1 MSRTALPLFPLPA
14 RPNGDSLPVGN
25 GRGLIDTFGR
35 RHTHLRI
42 SVTDRCNLRCTY
54 CMPEEVV
61 FRDRSEL
68 LTFEEIVRFTTVA
81 VSLGIDK
88 IRLTGGE
95 PLMRRGLPDLV
106 EALHAIPGLT
116 DIGLTTNG
124 LLLPEQA
131 EALRAAGLSRLNISL
146 DTLDAGRFRELAR
159 RDGLNRVLAGIDAA
173 KSAGFDRIKI
183 NAVSLRGF
191 AELDT
196 LPLARFCRERDLELR
211 FIESMPIG
219 AEPWNRES
227 VFSAAEILELIDGEF
242 GPSQSVPDQDPSA
255 PATEY
260 VYGDGLGRFGII
272 ASITRPFCGACNRVR
287 LTAEGKLRNCLF
299 ALDETDVKSLL
310 RDNTPDEE
318 IARVIRQS
326 VHDKWEGH
334 EINTARFLKPA
345 RTMHAI
351 GG

>member
-1 MSRTALPLFPLPA
+1 MKPTALPLYP
-14 RPNGDSLPVGN
+14 DSGRSLGTVPVPDSP
-25 GRGLIDTFGR
+25 GLFDTFGR

-68 LTFEEIVRFTTVA
+68 LSFEEITRFASVA

-95 PLMRRGLPDLV
+95 PLMRRGLPDLISS
-106 EALHAIPGLT
+106 LQTIPGLC

-131 EALRAAGLSRLNISL
+131 VSLKAAGLERLNISL
-146 DTLDAGRFRELAR
+146 DTLDAGRFRELTR
-159 RDGLNRVLAGIDAA
+159 RDSLDRVLEGIEAA
-173 KSAGFDRIKI
+173 RSAGFTGIKI
-183 NAVSLRGF
+183 NAVSLRTF

-196 LPLARFCRERDLELR
+196 LPLARFCREKGLELR

-219 AEPWNRES
+219 AEPWDRGA
-227 VFSAAEILELIDGEF
+227 VFSAEEILSLIDGEF
-242 GPSQSVPDQDPSA
+242 GPSLNVPDQDPSA

-260 VYGDGLGRFGII
+260 IYGDGGGRFGII
-272 ASITRPFCGACNRVR
+272 ASVTRPFCGQCNRIR

-299 ALDETDVKSLL
+299 ALTESDVKSAL
-310 RDNTPDEE
+310 RESASDDE
-318 IARVIRQS
+318 IARLIRSS
-326 VHDKWEGH
+326 VAEKWEGH
-334 EINTARFLKPA
+334 EINTARFLKPD